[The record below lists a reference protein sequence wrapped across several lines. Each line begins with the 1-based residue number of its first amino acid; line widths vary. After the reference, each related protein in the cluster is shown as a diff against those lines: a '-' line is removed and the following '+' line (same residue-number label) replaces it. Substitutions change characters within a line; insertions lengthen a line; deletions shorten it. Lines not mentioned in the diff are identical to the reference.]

1 MASEFVPVNIK
12 RWSLFVQP
20 DGPNTVPRYLGCEDL
35 GDIDHALGDIT
46 QKFCPDPV
54 NGGWMVTGQFQGE
67 PSPATFD
74 VSSAIGTT
82 AGVLNAIKCSV
93 PFYLVYVCKGQLQLF
108 NNWSDLGVIAPN
120 SIRTNNS
127 WQTLRKRIP
136 ADNGE
141 SMKVSSWASDAPVEF
156 FNLVPARQS
165 ITETEAINHIFLCND
180 QQCVS
185 DCDVAKTAGN
195 DAYLTTDAPAGSPS
209 ADADVW
215 RTTDGGANWIEG
227 IVDPFGPAED
237 IQGGVCVDLDSNIT
251 RVIVA
256 RGTTDAANPAEI
268 AYSDD
273 DGVTWTLVDVGS
285 VNGQFS
291 VGPNSMFSP
300 NRDPN
305 NVWLVTSGG
314 YIYYSSDAGA
324 TWTAQEQG
332 VITSGNYL
340 VIHGS
345 SENILYAGAQADVI
359 VRSTDGGV
367 SWTALTATGG
377 GGEIQ
382 ALWVL
387 SLQRAWVGTDDATLW
402 FTNDGGTTWTQR
414 TGWAGDGVGEIK
426 AIEFAPGNDLIGYMI
441 QNNATPVGAILQTV
455 NGGFNWRAITNV
467 PTNTGLNDLAVFDV
481 NGLYAVGE
489 PGADGT
495 GMVIKI
501 ENVT

>member
-1 MASEFVPVNIK
+1 MAEFVPVDIG
-12 RWSLFVQP
+12 RWSLFTQP
-20 DGPNTVPRYLGCEDL
+20 DGPNTAMQYLGCEDL
-35 GDIDHALGDIT
+35 GDVDHALGDIT

-54 NGGWMVTGQFQGE
+54 NGGWKVSGTFQGE

-82 AGVLNAIKCSV
+82 AGVLNGIKCPI
-93 PFYLVYVCKGQLQLF
+93 PFYLVYVPCGQIQLF
-108 NNWSDLGVIAPN
+108 QNWDDIGVILPN
-120 SIRTNNS
+120 SIRTNDS
-127 WQTLRKRIP
+127 WQTLRKRVP

-141 SMKVSSWASDAPVEF
+141 SMKVTSWSANPPVEVF
-156 FNLVPARQS
+156 ELVPARQS
-165 ITETEAINHIFLCND
+165 IVETEAINHVFLCND
-180 QQCVS
+180 QQCAS
-185 DCDVAKTAGN
+185 DCGVAKDAGN

-215 RTTDGGANWIEG
+215 RTSDGGANWIEG
-227 IVDPFGPAED
+227 AIDAFGPAED
-237 IQGGVCVDLDSNIT
+237 IQGGVCVDLDSNTT

-268 AYSDD
+268 AFSDD
-273 DGVTWTLVDVGS
+273 DGVTWTLIDVGS
-285 VNGQFS
+285 TNGQFS

-305 NVWLVTSGG
+305 NIWLVTSGG
-314 YIYYSSDAGA
+314 YIYYSSDAGE
-324 TWTAQEQG
+324 TWTAQEEG
-332 VITSGNYL
+332 VITAGNYL
-340 VIHGS
+340 VIHGT

-359 VRSTDGGV
+359 VRSNDGGI
-367 SWTALTATGG
+367 SWSALTATGG

-387 SLQRAWVGTDDATLW
+387 SQQRAWVGTDDATLW

-414 TGWAGDGVGEIK
+414 TGWTGSAVGEIK
-426 AIEFAPGNDLIGYMI
+426 AIEFAPGSDLVGYML
-441 QNNATPVGAILQTV
+441 QDNAAPLGAVLQTI
-455 NGGFNWRAITNV
+455 NGGTNWRAITGIPAN
-467 PTNTGLNDLAVFDV
+467 NGLNDLAVFET
-481 NGLYAVGE
+481 NGLFVVGE
-489 PGADGT
+489 AGADGT